1 MSCFQH
7 QMEYNTLWSST
18 SGHSTA
24 CIRDTGSALHRHE
37 DGGSGDR
44 GGGYQQNHFFPQRDQ
59 WIVTAGVQVA
69 ADILTVTV

>member
-1 MSCFQH
+1 
-7 QMEYNTLWSST
+7 MEYITLWSST
-18 SGHSTA
+18 SDHSTA

-44 GGGYQQNHFFPQRDQ
+44 GGGYQQNHFAQTAEWMLSPE
-59 WIVTAGVQVA
+59 AGVQVA